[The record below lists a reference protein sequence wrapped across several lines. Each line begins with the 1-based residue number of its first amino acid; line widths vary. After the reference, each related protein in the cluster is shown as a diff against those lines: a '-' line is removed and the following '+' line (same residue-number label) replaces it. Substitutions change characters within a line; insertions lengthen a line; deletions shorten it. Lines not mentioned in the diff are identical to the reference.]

1 MKIIAFCGPHNAGK
15 TTLIKEVIQRLKE
28 EGFSISVVKSTKHKI
43 SFGEPG
49 KDTTV
54 FLNSPTKAVALMSK
68 ENSIFVYKE
77 NLRIEKLPLFLNSD
91 FVLLEGFKHSPFP
104 KVAVFREYESSFW
117 EGIENIVAVVT
128 EKPSSKLPWEVPNFS
143 FKDLDDL
150 TYFIQENAMAI
161 PDTLLYVNGE
171 NIQLKPFLQG
181 ILKEVVTGFVKNL
194 KGIEEPL
201 REINIKIKF

>member
-1 MKIIAFCGPHNAGK
+1 MKCKFLFLWIILFFFK
-15 TTLIKEVIQRLKE
+15 T
-28 EGFSISVVKSTKHKI
+28 
-43 SFGEPG
+43 
-49 KDTTV
+49 
-54 FLNSPTKAVALMSK
+54 VAY
-68 ENSIFVYKE
+68 NYD
-77 NLRIEKLPLFLNSD
+77 LRI
-91 FVLLEGFKHSPFP
+91 
-104 KVAVFREYESSFW
+104 
-117 EGIENIVAVVT
+117 
-128 EKPSSKLPWEVPNFS
+128 NFS